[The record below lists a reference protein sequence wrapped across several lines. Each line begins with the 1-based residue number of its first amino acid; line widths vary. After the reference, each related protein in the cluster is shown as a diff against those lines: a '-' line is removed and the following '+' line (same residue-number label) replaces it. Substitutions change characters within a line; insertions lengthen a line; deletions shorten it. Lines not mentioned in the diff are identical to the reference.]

1 MPPGKDLRYFIFE
14 NQYKLIGLGFTEEE
28 CNFLKK
34 GKQKKALIIFPTKL
48 TERIPDPSK
57 SKEYHES
64 FFLKKKT
71 GKKNDKQS
79 KAVKKSNNGVTKCI
93 TITFL
98 KIASKLSKAYK
109 TFKIIT

>member
-1 MPPGKDLRYFIFE
+1 MQFSQKR
-14 NQYKLIGLGFTEEE
+14 QT
-28 CNFLKK
+28 
-34 GKQKKALIIFPTKL
+34 KKALIIFPTKL

-64 FFLKKKT
+64 FFLKKKS

-93 TITFL
+93 TITYL

>member
-1 MPPGKDLRYFIFE
+1 MQFSQKR
-14 NQYKLIGLGFTEEE
+14 QT
-28 CNFLKK
+28 
-34 GKQKKALIIFPTKL
+34 KKALIIFPTKL
-48 TERIPDPSK
+48 TETIPDPSK

-93 TITFL
+93 TTTYL